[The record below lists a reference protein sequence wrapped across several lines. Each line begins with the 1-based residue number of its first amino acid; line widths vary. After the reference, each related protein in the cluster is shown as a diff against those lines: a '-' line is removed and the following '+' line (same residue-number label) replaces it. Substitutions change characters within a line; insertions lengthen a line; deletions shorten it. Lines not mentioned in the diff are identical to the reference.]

1 MPPYTD
7 WALTPCQAGTML
19 SLLEALISR
28 GPSLQQPS
36 GAGCVITSQECGH
49 SFLCCDHPL
58 MARSQGQM
66 TQVTKVSTHTSTR
79 EGRPEPGHFLCLEPD
94 SVSVPDLL
102 PAPFPPLGLAPA
114 SGATEG
120 QESPQERSGW

>member
-36 GAGCVITSQECGH
+36 GAGCVTTSQECGH
-49 SFLCCDHPL
+49 RVVL
-58 MARSQGQM
+58 
-66 TQVTKVSTHTSTR
+66 
-79 EGRPEPGHFLCLEPD
+79 
-94 SVSVPDLL
+94 
-102 PAPFPPLGLAPA
+102 
-114 SGATEG
+114 
-120 QESPQERSGW
+120 